1 LGLSSG
7 RSRGQLPLDAN
18 PHAAPNLPRSSW
30 RAPQAWNDS
39 ELLRSAATQEHEKSS
54 EEGDPVT
61 REISESTQG
70 GVERKVEDGMYWR
83 EEASKV

>member
-1 LGLSSG
+1 MPIPMLRQISQEVAGEH
-7 RSRGQLPLDAN
+7 RKRGTT
-18 PHAAPNLPRSSW
+18 
-30 RAPQAWNDS
+30 
-39 ELLRSAATQEHEKSS
+39 LRSAATQEHEKSS